1 MTDATS
7 GLLTPGTLNLFSHKT
22 RDKILATS
30 LVLFNQRG
38 FGAVTTASIAEQ
50 AGILEGTLW
59 YHFRAK
65 KDILSAHIALLQ
77 TVFAQENTKADSGDP
92 EVIIDGIFR
101 SYDVIWDFRYLLR
114 DDFNALLLEE
124 DEALDTV
131 RRINDFLDEWT
142 EGRMRHAALHG
153 LLNFGQNDAGAVSE
167 IILVLG
173 RYWMDFSHKKYPGAE
188 GPALRHKGL
197 SHIFTVLRPYLS
209 SSASGL
215 IQEQLQ
221 QAIQPVQKAD

>member
-1 MTDATS
+1 MTDASS
-7 GLLTPGTLNLFSHKT
+7 GLLTPGTLDLFSQKT
-22 RDKILATS
+22 RDKILAAS

-50 AGILEGTLW
+50 ADILEGTLW

-77 TVFAQENTKADSGDP
+77 TVFAQENSKADSGDP
-92 EVIIDGIFR
+92 EVIVDGIFR

-114 DDFNALLLEE
+114 DDFNALLSPE
-124 DEALDTV
+124 DDALVTV
-131 RRINDFLDEWT
+131 QGINDFLDHWT
-142 EGRMRHAALHG
+142 EGRMLHAANYG
-153 LLNFGQNDAGAVSE
+153 LLSFGKEDSSAVSE

-173 RYWMDFSHKKYPGAE
+173 RYWMDFSHKKYPAAE
-188 GPALRHKGL
+188 GVTLRHKGL

-209 SSASGL
+209 IPAAQL
-215 IQEQLQ
+215 IEQRLRRG
-221 QAIQPVQKAD
+221 

>member
-7 GLLTPGTLNLFSHKT
+7 GLLTPGTLDLFSQKT
-22 RDKILATS
+22 RDKILAAS

-50 AGILEGTLW
+50 ADILEGTLW

-65 KDILSAHIALLQ
+65 KDILSAHIALLK
-77 TVFAQENTKADSGDP
+77 TVFAQENSKADSGDP
-92 EVIIDGIFR
+92 EVIVDGIFR

-114 DDFNALLLEE
+114 DDFNALLSPE
-124 DEALDTV
+124 DDALVTV
-131 RRINDFLDEWT
+131 QDINDFLDQWT
-142 EGRMRHAALHG
+142 EGRMLHAANHG
-153 LLNFGQNDAGAVSE
+153 LLSFGKDDSSAVSE

-173 RYWMDFSHKKYPGAE
+173 RYWMDFSHKKYPAAE
-188 GPALRHKGL
+188 GVALRHKGL

-209 SSASGL
+209 IPAAQL
-215 IQEQLQ
+215 IEQRLRRG
-221 QAIQPVQKAD
+221 

>member
-7 GLLTPGTLNLFSHKT
+7 GLLTPGTLDLFSQKT
-22 RDKILATS
+22 RDKVLAAS

-65 KDILSAHIALLQ
+65 KDILTAHIALLQ
-77 TVFAQENTKADSGDP
+77 TVFAQENTKADSSDP
-92 EVIIDGIFR
+92 ETIIDGIFR

-114 DDFNALLLEE
+114 DDFNALLNPE
-124 DEALDTV
+124 DDVLVTV
-131 RRINDFLDEWT
+131 QGVNDFLDQWT
-142 EGRMRHAALHG
+142 EGRMLHAADHG
-153 LLNFGQNDAGAVSE
+153 LLAFDKDDSGAVAE

-173 RYWMDFSHKKYPGAE
+173 RYWMDFSHKKYPVAE
-188 GPALRHKGL
+188 GVALRHKGL

-209 SSASGL
+209 ISASAL
-215 IQEQLQ
+215 IEQRLRRG
-221 QAIQPVQKAD
+221 

>member
-7 GLLTPGTLNLFSHKT
+7 GLLTPGTLDLFSHKT
-22 RDKILATS
+22 RDKILAAS

-38 FGAVTTASIAEQ
+38 FGAVTTASIAEE

-65 KDILSAHIALLQ
+65 KDILSAHIRLLQ
-77 TVFAQENTKADSGDP
+77 TVFAQENTKADSSDP
-92 EVIIDGIFR
+92 ETIIDGIFR

-114 DDFNALLLEE
+114 DDFNTLLDPE
-124 DEALDTV
+124 DDVLVTVQGVNDVLDQ
-131 RRINDFLDEWT
+131 WT
-142 EGRMRHAALHG
+142 EGRMLHAADHG
-153 LLNFGQNDAGAVSE
+153 LLAFDKDDSGAVAE

-173 RYWMDFSHKKYPGAE
+173 RYWMDFSHKKYPAAKGV
-188 GPALRHKGL
+188 ALRHKGL

-209 SSASGL
+209 TPASEL
-215 IQEQLQ
+215 IEQRLRRG
-221 QAIQPVQKAD
+221 

>member
-7 GLLTPGTLNLFSHKT
+7 GLLTPGTLDLFSQKT
-22 RDKILATS
+22 RDKILAAS
-30 LVLFNQRG
+30 LVMFNQRG

-59 YHFRAK
+59 YHFRTK

-77 TVFAQENTKADSGDP
+77 TVFARENAKANSGDP
-92 EVIIDGIFR
+92 EVIVDGIFR

-114 DDFNALLLEE
+114 DDFNALLNPE
-124 DEALDTV
+124 DGELVTVQGVNDVLDQ
-131 RRINDFLDEWT
+131 WT
-142 EGRMRHAALHG
+142 EGRMLHAADHG
-153 LLNFGQNDAGAVSE
+153 LLAFGNEDSGAVAE

-173 RYWMDFSHKKYPGAE
+173 RYWMDFSHKKYPAAAGA
-188 GPALRHKGL
+188 ALRHKGL

-209 SSASGL
+209 IPASQL
-215 IQEQLQ
+215 IEQRLLQTIQRVQE
-221 QAIQPVQKAD
+221 AD

>member
-1 MTDATS
+1 MTDGTS
-7 GLLTPGTLNLFSHKT
+7 GLLTPGTLDLFSQKT
-22 RDKILATS
+22 RDKILAAS

-114 DDFNALLLEE
+114 DDFNALLNPE
-124 DEALDTV
+124 DDVLATV
-131 RRINDFLDEWT
+131 QGVNDFLDQWT
-142 EGRMRHAALHG
+142 EGRMLHAANHG
-153 LLNFGQNDAGAVSE
+153 LLDFDKDDSGAVAE

-173 RYWMDFSHKKYPGAE
+173 RYWMDFSHKKYPAAAGV
-188 GPALRHKGL
+188 ALRHKGL
-197 SHIFTVLRPYLS
+197 SHIFTVLRLYLS
-209 SSASGL
+209 TSASEL
-215 IQEQLQ
+215 IEERLRRG
-221 QAIQPVQKAD
+221 

>member
-7 GLLTPGTLNLFSHKT
+7 GLLTPGTLDLFSLKT
-22 RDKILATS
+22 RDKILAAS

-77 TVFAQENTKADSGDP
+77 TVFAQENTKANSSDP
-92 EVIIDGIFR
+92 ETIIDGIFR

-114 DDFNALLLEE
+114 DDFKALLSPE
-124 DEALDTV
+124 DEVLVTV
-131 RRINDFLDEWT
+131 QGVNDFLDQWT
-142 EGRMRHAALHG
+142 EGRMLHAADQG
-153 LLNFGQNDAGAVSE
+153 LLAFDQDDSGAVAE
-167 IILVLG
+167 VILVLG
-173 RYWMDFSHKKYPGAE
+173 RYWMDFSHKKYPSAAGV
-188 GPALRHKGL
+188 ALRHKGL

-209 SSASGL
+209 TSVSEL
-215 IQEQLQ
+215 IEGRLRRG
-221 QAIQPVQKAD
+221 

>member
-7 GLLTPGTLNLFSHKT
+7 GLLTPGTLDLFSHKT

-77 TVFAQENTKADSGDP
+77 TVFAQENSKADSGDP
-92 EVIIDGIFR
+92 EVIVDGIFR

-114 DDFNALLLEE
+114 DDFNALLSPE
-124 DEALDTV
+124 DDALVTV
-131 RRINDFLDEWT
+131 QDINDFLDQWT
-142 EGRMRHAALHG
+142 EGRMLHAANHG
-153 LLNFGQNDAGAVSE
+153 LLSFGKDDSSAVSE

-173 RYWMDFSHKKYPGAE
+173 RYWMDFSHKKYPAAE
-188 GPALRHKGL
+188 GVALRHKGL

-209 SSASGL
+209 IPAAQL
-215 IQEQLQ
+215 IEQRLRRG
-221 QAIQPVQKAD
+221 

>member
-7 GLLTPGTLNLFSHKT
+7 GLLTPGTLDLFSQKT
-22 RDKILATS
+22 RDKILAAS

-38 FGAVTTASIAEQ
+38 FGAITTASIAEQ

-65 KDILSAHIALLQ
+65 KDVLAAHIALLQ
-77 TVFAQENTKADSGDP
+77 TVFAQENTKADSGDA
-92 EVIIDGIFR
+92 ETIVDGIFR

-114 DDFNALLLEE
+114 DDFNALLNPE
-124 DEALDTV
+124 DDVLVTVQGVNDVLDQ
-131 RRINDFLDEWT
+131 WT
-142 EGRMRHAALHG
+142 EGRMLHAANHG
-153 LLNFGQNDAGAVSE
+153 LLAFDKDDSGAVAE

-173 RYWMDFSHKKYPGAE
+173 RYWMDFSHKKYPAAEGAE
-188 GPALRHKGL
+188 LRHKGL

-209 SSASGL
+209 TPAAEL
-215 IQEQLQ
+215 IEQRLRRG
-221 QAIQPVQKAD
+221 